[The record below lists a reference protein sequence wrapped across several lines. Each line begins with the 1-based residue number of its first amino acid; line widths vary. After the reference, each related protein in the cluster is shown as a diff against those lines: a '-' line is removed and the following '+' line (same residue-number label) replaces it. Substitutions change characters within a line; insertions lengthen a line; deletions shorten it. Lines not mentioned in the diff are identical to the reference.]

1 MIPIPL
7 SRFAMV
13 GAATLAFA
21 CSSADATSST
31 DDFPAS
37 TLSDHQKIG
46 IALSTLPLQPPVA
59 GPSSVR
65 LVLTD
70 PSTGKPI
77 EDEQIT
83 LVPWMPAMGHGSDET
98 PVFQSLGKGQY
109 LFTNVDLFMPGEW
122 LLRFEFSGTVTDSAL
137 QQILFNVQ

>member
-7 SRFAMV
+7 SRLATA
-13 GAATLAFA
+13 GAISLAFA
-21 CSSADATSST
+21 CSSADVASST
-31 DDFPAS
+31 DFPAS
-37 TLSDHQKIG
+37 TLSDHKKIG
-46 IALSTLPLQPPVA
+46 IALSTFPSEPPVA
-59 GPSSVR
+59 GTSSVQ
-65 LVLTD
+65 LLLTD
-70 PSTGKPI
+70 PATGKPI

-83 LVPWMPAMGHGSDET
+83 LVPWMPAMGHGSDEN